1 MRKWYCKNRANF
13 ELPEKPKITKKKTD
27 GRVGLQI
34 KKIVSETPQISV
46 RNLTSALTTSLGPKM
61 PCPSASTINRYLLQ
75 NELVVVKL
83 LRKPLI
89 SSRNMAR
96 RVEFAKRNIGN
107 VQELIQTTIWSDE
120 TTVRRM
126 PKGQDM
132 CYRIH
137 SSVPK
142 ENRPVNPQVQQG
154 GFSVMFWGCFSIWGL
169 GPLVVVEGTQN
180 QHTYKVMLKRHLLP
194 EIVAAK
200 RYFDVDMVFMQD
212 NAPCH
217 KTNLISDFL
226 SQKGVSVLE

>member
-1 MRKWYCKNRANF
+1 
-13 ELPEKPKITKKKTD
+13 
-27 GRVGLQI
+27 
-34 KKIVSETPQISV
+34 
-46 RNLTSALTTSLGPKM
+46 
-61 PCPSASTINRYLLQ
+61 
-75 NELVVVKL
+75 
-83 LRKPLI
+83 
-89 SSRNMAR
+89 MAR

-107 VQELIQTTIWSDE
+107 VQELIRTTIWSDE

-180 QHTYKVMLKRHLLP
+180 QHTYKAMLKRHLLP

-226 SQKGVSVLE
+226 SQKGVSVLEWPPQSPDMNPIENLWAIIKARRYKLFGIPANKDELIEQIFKVWDAVDEEIVGNLANSVQKRLEEVIRLSGRPTKY